1 MVSQHLID
9 DALATLR
16 AAWPDRDVCIT
27 TDHWHFRHR
36 AEPNTY
42 AAFYRITLLPGLSGM
57 KCTQFTDDTLLGA
70 VRKCLAA
77 LPNDLDDTAEYPVLP
92 IKAPP
97 EAEEVLASHGG
108 RINVLIAN

>member
-57 KCTQFTDDTLLGA
+57 KCTQFTDDTLLGS
-70 VRKCLAA
+70 VRRCLAA
-77 LPNDLDDTAEYPVLP
+77 LPEPDPSLDDTAEYPVLP
-92 IKAPP
+92 IVAPP
-97 EAEEVLASHGG
+97 EAEEVLDEP
-108 RINVLIAN
+108 INVLIAN